1 MEFIN
6 WSNISILG
14 NNKIVIKSYIYLIIV
29 PILAKMLS
37 SLKSPFVAQITGG
50 YNITIP
56 LELPFN
62 WVLFY
67 FAAIFFTIG
76 TVVYALF
83 GPTIFKEDKSF
94 GDFEIKRKTAF
105 HLKSY
110 LNDVGI
116 TDNFIQTKTEINI
129 DEIKQKN
136 LTNFTPGLIISAL
149 SEWYSKKLNL
159 KIHKELTLYYDYWRT
174 QAEIQYPMQNLFWE
188 IYQYSKYHN
197 YIALIISFISY
208 VIGLTLI
215 AIIFIQSLKVVV
227 LFMLA

>member
-1 MEFIN
+1 MVFIN
-6 WSNISILG
+6 WSNISVLG

-29 PILAKMLS
+29 PVLAKLLS
-37 SLKSPFVAQITGG
+37 RLKNPFVAQITGG
-50 YNITIP
+50 YNLTIP

-83 GPTIFKEDKSF
+83 GPQIFKENKSF
-94 GDFEIKRKTAF
+94 GEFEIKRKTVF

-110 LNDVGI
+110 LNELGI
-116 TDNFIQTKTEINI
+116 TDNFIQTKTKINI
-129 DEIKQKN
+129 DEIKQKH
-136 LTNFTPGLIISAL
+136 LTDFVP
-149 SEWYSKKLNL
+149 SKKSNP
-159 KIHKELTLYYDYWRT
+159 KIDKEVILYYDYWRT
-174 QAEIQYPMQNLFWE
+174 QTVKNYPIQNLFWD

-197 YIALIISFISY
+197 YTALLFSFISY
-208 VIGLTLI
+208 VIGLALI

-227 LFMLA
+227 L